1 MVRGFLFHP
10 MFSVIHPIMW
20 VGQLPNYVVIE
31 IWLTC
36 YPTRAV
42 LRKTNLE
49 DVRYHGLGIEGND
62 NDWRN
67 TAIYSAWLPEE
78 ARSIGPGLRCS
89 LSKEWI
95 IQTNKFFLIKKMTLG
110 YFDSLFIWW
119 KLYTTID
126 KRQKQ
131 TILRTEAS

>member
-62 NDWRN
+62 ND
-67 TAIYSAWLPEE
+67 
-78 ARSIGPGLRCS
+78 
-89 LSKEWI
+89 
-95 IQTNKFFLIKKMTLG
+95 
-110 YFDSLFIWW
+110 
-119 KLYTTID
+119 
-126 KRQKQ
+126 
-131 TILRTEAS
+131 